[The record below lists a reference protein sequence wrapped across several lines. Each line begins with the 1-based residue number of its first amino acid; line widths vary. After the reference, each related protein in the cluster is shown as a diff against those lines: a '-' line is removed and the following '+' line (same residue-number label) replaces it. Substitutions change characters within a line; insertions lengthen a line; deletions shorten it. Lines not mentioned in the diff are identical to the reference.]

1 MCAFAWLSE
10 PCSRF
15 FYSRRFTF
23 LYNCTGRDFGLNA
36 VSPRPPA
43 SAPHSTF
50 PPGQHSVNIVPVRV
64 AKIEFIQVA

>member
-43 SAPHSTF
+43 SPRVPAD
-50 PPGQHSVNIVPVRV
+50 PPGQHPRVPVRV
-64 AKIEFIQVA
+64 ANIEFIQVA

>member
-23 LYNCTGRDFGLNA
+23 LYNCTGRDFVFAAAARFGA
-36 VSPRPPA
+36 FAPR
-43 SAPHSTF
+43 SRD
-50 PPGQHSVNIVPVRV
+50 PPGQHPRVPVRV

>member
-36 VSPRPPA
+36 VSAAAARFAPR
-43 SAPHSTF
+43 SRD
-50 PPGQHSVNIVPVRV
+50 PPGQHPRVPVRV